1 MTRRLPVEFLYQ
13 VFSLIVAV
21 IIVHATYV
29 SMIRPQADAI
39 LLERGI
45 LMEQDAHYVP
55 PRSLYVIIRDFEQET
70 CFILMLWAFSLMGYK
85 AVATSKE
92 RGFVY
97 EKLVDVGEGMS
108 ILPEDTREYARSL
121 QAMDPEQQRRLLP
134 RALLAALHRF
144 RSTKSIQD
152 VSNVVKNICDT
163 EYERMDTEL
172 SMVRYL
178 AWAIPSVGFIGTVR
192 GIGQALGRANEAVG
206 GDISGV
212 TQSLGVAFNS
222 TFVALVISIVLMF
235 LLHQLQ
241 EAQERLVLDSQA
253 YVDEQLIRYLQVR

>member
-21 IIVHATYV
+21 IVVHATYV

-39 LLERGI
+39 LLEREI

-55 PRSLYVIIRDFEQET
+55 PRSFYVIIRDFEQET
-70 CFILMLWAFSLMGYK
+70 CFILMLWAFALMGYK
-85 AVATSKE
+85 AVVTSKE
-92 RGFVY
+92 RRFVF
-97 EKLVDVGEGMS
+97 EKLIDVGEGMS

-121 QAMDPEQQRRLLP
+121 EAMGPEQQRRLLP
-134 RALLAALHRF
+134 RALLTALHRF

-152 VSNVVKNICDT
+152 VSTAVKNICDT

-192 GIGQALGRANEAVG
+192 GIGQALGRANEAVA

-241 EAQERLVLDSQA
+241 EAQERLVLDSQN

>member
-13 VFSLIVAV
+13 IFSLIVAV
-21 IIVHATYV
+21 IVVHAAYV

-39 LLERGI
+39 LLEREI
-45 LMEQDAHYVP
+45 LMEQDVHYVP

-70 CFILMLWAFSLMGYK
+70 CFILMLWAFALMGYK

-92 RGFVY
+92 RSFVF
-97 EKLVDVGEGMS
+97 EKLIDVGEGMS

-121 QAMDPEQQRRLLP
+121 EAMGPEQQRRLLP
-134 RALLAALHRF
+134 RALLTALHRF

-152 VSNVVKNICDT
+152 VSTAVKNICDT

-192 GIGQALGRANEAVG
+192 GIGQALSRANEAVA

-241 EAQERLVLDSQA
+241 EAQERLVLDSQN

>member
-21 IIVHATYV
+21 IVVHATYV

-39 LLERGI
+39 LLEREI

-55 PRSLYVIIRDFEQET
+55 PRSFYVIIRDFEQET
-70 CFILMLWAFSLMGYK
+70 CFILMLWAFALMGYK

-92 RGFVY
+92 RSFVF
-97 EKLVDVGEGMS
+97 EKLIDVGEGMS

-121 QAMDPEQQRRLLP
+121 EAMGPEQQRRLLP
-134 RALLAALHRF
+134 RALLTALHRF

-152 VSNVVKNICDT
+152 VSTAVKNICDT

-192 GIGQALGRANEAVG
+192 GIGQALSRANEAVA

-241 EAQERLVLDSQA
+241 EAQERLVLDSQN

>member
-21 IIVHATYV
+21 IVVHATYV

-39 LLERGI
+39 LLEREI

-55 PRSLYVIIRDFEQET
+55 PRSFYVIIRDFEQET

-85 AVATSKE
+85 AVVTSKE
-92 RGFVY
+92 RSLVF
-97 EKLVDVGEGMS
+97 EKLIDVGEGMS

-121 QAMDPEQQRRLLP
+121 EAMGPEQQRRLLP
-134 RALLAALHRF
+134 RALLTALHRF

-152 VSNVVKNICDT
+152 VSTAVKNICDT

-192 GIGQALGRANEAVG
+192 GIGQALSRANEAVA

-241 EAQERLVLDSQA
+241 EAQERLVLDSQN

>member
-1 MTRRLPVEFLYQ
+1 MKRRLPVEFLYQ
-13 VFSLIVAV
+13 IFSLIVAV

-39 LLERGI
+39 LLERTI
-45 LMEQDAHYVP
+45 LMEQDERYVP

-70 CFILMLWAFSLMGYK
+70 CFILMLWAFALMGYK

-92 RGFVY
+92 RSFVY
-97 EKLVDVGEGMS
+97 QKLVDVSDGTS

-121 QAMDPEQQRRLLP
+121 QALDSEQQRRLLP
-134 RALLAALHRF
+134 RALLTALHRF

-152 VSNVVKNICDT
+152 VSTAVKSICET

-241 EAQERLVLDSQA
+241 EAQERLVLDSQN
-253 YVDEQLIRYLQVR
+253 YVDEHLIRYLQVR

>member
-1 MTRRLPVEFLYQ
+1 MKRRLPIEFLYQ

-21 IIVHATYV
+21 IIVHAIYV
-29 SMIRPQADAI
+29 SMVRPQADAI
-39 LLERGI
+39 LLEREI
-45 LMEQDAHYVP
+45 LMEQDPNFVP
-55 PRSLYVIIRDFEQET
+55 ERSLYVIIRDFEQET
-70 CFILMLWAFSLMGYK
+70 CFILMLWAFALMGYK
-85 AVATSKE
+85 ALETSKE
-92 RGFVY
+92 RNFVF
-97 EKLVDVGEGMS
+97 ENLVDVGDGMN

-134 RALLAALHRF
+134 RALLTALHRF
-144 RSTKSIQD
+144 RSTRSIQD
-152 VSNVVKNICDT
+152 VSTAVKIICDT

-192 GIGQALGRANEAVG
+192 GIGQALGRANEAVA

-212 TQSLGVAFNS
+212 TQSLGIAFNS
-222 TFVALVISIVLMF
+222 TFVALVISIVVMF

-241 EAQERLVLDSQA
+241 EAQERLVLDSQN
-253 YVDEQLIRYLQVR
+253 YVDENLIRYLQVR

>member
-70 CFILMLWAFSLMGYK
+70 CFILMLWAFALMGYK
-85 AVATSKE
+85 AVANSKE

-152 VSNVVKNICDT
+152 VSNVVKNICDRVAVMYLGKLCET
-163 EYERMDTEL
+163 APSEDLYRAPAHPYTAALL
-172 SMVRYL
+172 S
-178 AWAIPSVGFIGTVR
+178 AIPVPDVN
-192 GIGQALGRANEAVG
+192 QPPRA
-206 GDISGV
+206 
-212 TQSLGVAFNS
+212 
-222 TFVALVISIVLMF
+222 VALVPGELPSPTNPPSGCRFRTRCPRADARCAEVVPPAREIGPGHHVACHHPL
-235 LLHQLQ
+235 
-241 EAQERLVLDSQA
+241 R
-253 YVDEQLIRYLQVR
+253 